1 MKNIYSIG
9 CMLLLPAMHAI
20 AQERAVTGSITTRDD
35 GTALAGV
42 NVKIKHANVGTQTDG
57 SGAYSIRVGSDTTV
71 LVFSYIGFET
81 QEIKVGNRSQLDVA
95 LTEDTRQ
102 LGEVVVT
109 ALGIRR
115 EEKSIGFG
123 AQKLDGG
130 ELSNVREANL
140 VHSLSGKLAGVQVAG
155 NTGSMGGSAKIN
167 IRGINSIYG
176 NNNPLFVVDGMPM
189 ENRNTNSL
197 EQQRGAGGYDFG
209 NSIQDL
215 NPNDVENVTVLKGA
229 AATALYGSRGSNGV
243 IVITTKKGGKSRKPN
258 LSYTFGYN
266 IDKVYKLPRYQNKY
280 GGGYDF
286 EKLYY
291 NENPEAF
298 PADRKGSY
306 DDNDGLGSYDL
317 LPEYATDES
326 WGPKFEGQL
335 YRPYWSWDKDSG
347 NPDFGKVVPWQ
358 AQPNNIRSFF
368 ETGGTFNHN
377 VSLDGATDKG
387 SYRISYSNFDQK
399 FILPN
404 SKLVRHNAGINA
416 SYEAIKNLT
425 ISGSANFV
433 THSAKGRPGTGY
445 GDDGGNVMVQFTQ
458 WGQRQVDFTKM
469 KEYELPDG
477 TQLTWNRSSWFNPTP
492 RYSNNPYW
500 VRHKNYETDGRT
512 RVFGNLGAS
521 YKLTDGLTAELK
533 YMTDT
538 YFETQEERV
547 ANGSQ
552 YTSQYWLSKYGHL
565 ENNFQGLLSYN
576 RFFTKDFSWNA
587 NLGVNRMTRT
597 GTTLISKT
605 VDGLSSDVFSL
616 EASMGRPDITDLKT
630 KKRINSVFASSSLG
644 YKDMLFLDLG
654 ARNDWSSTLPLK
666 NNSYFYPSG
675 SVSWIASSLIDV
687 NWLNFLKLRA
697 ALAQVGNDTDPYN
710 VMLAYL
716 LYQPFGTDSRVSV
729 PNTLPN
735 PDLKPEIT
743 SEYEFGTEMKLF
755 SNRLGLNLSYYNR
768 RTRNQIIPLSRSAAT
783 GATYKYVNAG
793 LLENKGIEISLN
805 ASPVSTEHFKW
816 DVTFN
821 WAKNNNKIVSLTT
834 DQKTMV
840 LANASFA
847 VQLEAR
853 EGESFGSIVGYDFV
867 YNEKG
872 QKVVNEQGVYLRSDD
887 QKVLGSVLPS
897 FTGGLTNAFRYKG
910 FNLSALID
918 FQKGGSFFSTTQMF
932 GRETGILEETATGSI
947 REDGLIAEGV
957 KEDGTPNDVVIPART
972 HYSSNGNGGYNINS
986 IDVIDAGYIYLRE
999 ISLGYS
1005 FPAGWVSKTPFS
1017 KVRVSLT
1024 GRNLWLIKS
1033 NSKHVDPT
1041 AVTNSISN
1049 WQGLEGG
1056 ALPSVRSMGV
1066 NVSFGF

>member
-1 MKNIYSIG
+1 MKNIYSLW

-20 AQERAVTGSITTRDD
+20 AQERMVAGSVTAQDD

-42 NVKIKHANVGTQTDG
+42 NIKIRNANVGTQTNG
-57 SGAYSIRVGSDTTV
+57 NGEYSIKVGGDTTV

-81 QEIKVGNRSQLDVA
+81 QEVKVGNRTKLDIKLA
-95 LTEDTRQ
+95 QDTRQ

-109 ALGIRR
+109 ALGIKR

-209 NSIQDL
+209 NSVQDL

-258 LSYTFGYN
+258 LTYTFGYN
-266 IDKVYKLPRYQNKY
+266 IDKVYKLPRYQNRY
-280 GGGYDF
+280 GGGYEF
-286 EKLYY
+286 QKLYY
-291 NENPEAF
+291 NQHPEAF
-298 PADRKGSY
+298 PDDRKGSY
-306 DDNDGLGSYDL
+306 DDNDGKGRYDL
-317 LPEYATDES
+317 LPQYATDES

-335 YRPYWSWDKDSG
+335 YRPYWSWDKDSK
-347 NPDFGKVVPWQ
+347 NPDFGKVVPWE

-368 ETGGTFNHN
+368 ETGSTFNHN
-377 VSLDGATDKG
+377 VSLDGATEKG

-404 SKLVRHNAGINA
+404 SKLVRHNASING

-425 ISGSANFV
+425 ISGAANFV

-458 WGQRQVDFTKM
+458 WGQRQIDFNKM
-469 KEYELPDG
+469 REYELADG
-477 TQLTWNRSSWFNPTP
+477 TQLTWNRSAWYDPTP

-512 RVFGNLGAS
+512 RVFGNLAAN
-521 YKLTDGLTAELK
+521 YRLAEGLTAELK

-547 ANGSQ
+547 AIGSQ
-552 YTSQYWLSKYGHL
+552 YTSQYWLSKYSHL
-565 ENNFQGLLSYN
+565 ENNIQGLLSYSKQ
-576 RFFTKDFSWNA
+576 FTKDFSWNA
-587 NLGVNRMTRT
+587 NVGVNRMTRT
-597 GTTLISKT
+597 GSTLISKT
-605 VDGLSSDVFSL
+605 VDGLSSNVFSL

-630 KKRINSVFASSSLG
+630 KKRINSVFGSSSLG

-654 ARNDWSSTLPLK
+654 ARNDWSSTLPVK
-666 NNSYFYPSG
+666 HNSYFYPSG
-675 SVSWIASSLIDV
+675 SVSWIASGLIDA

-710 VMLAYL
+710 VTLAYL
-716 LYQPFGTDSRVSV
+716 LYQPFGTDSRISV

-735 PDLKPEIT
+735 PDLKPETT
-743 SEYEFGTEMKLF
+743 SEYEFGTELKVLN
-755 SNRLGLNLSYYNR
+755 NRLGLNLSYYNR

-793 LLENKGIEISLN
+793 LLQNKGIELSLN
-805 ASPVSTEHFKW
+805 ASPVSTENFKW
-816 DVTFN
+816 DITLN
-821 WAKNNNKIVSLTT
+821 WAKNNNKIVRLTT

-840 LANASFA
+840 LANAPFA

-872 QKVVNEQGVYLRSDD
+872 QKLVDEEGVYQRSDD

-897 FTGGLTNAFRYKG
+897 FTGGVINAFRYKG

-932 GRETGILEETATGSI
+932 GRETGILEETAVGSM
-947 REDGLIAEGV
+947 REDGVIAEGV
-957 KEDGTPNDVVIPART
+957 KQDGTPNDVVLSAQD
-972 HYSSNGNGGYNINS
+972 YFLNNGGDNINS
-986 IDVIDAGYIYLRE
+986 VDVVDASYIYLRE

-1005 FPAGWVSKTPFS
+1005 LPAGWVSKTPFS

-1033 NSKHVDPT
+1033 NSRHVDPT
-1041 AVTNSISN
+1041 AITNSISN

>member
-1 MKNIYSIG
+1 
-9 CMLLLPAMHAI
+9 MLLLPAMHAI
-20 AQERAVTGSITTRDD
+20 AQDRMVTGSVTTRDD

-42 NVKIKHANVGTQTDG
+42 NIKVKYANIGTQTDG
-57 SGAYSIRVGSDTTV
+57 SGSYSIKVGGDTTV

-81 QEIKVGNRSQLDVA
+81 QEIKVGSRSQLDVGLA
-95 LTEDTRQ
+95 EDTRQ

-306 DDNDGLGSYDL
+306 DDNDGLGPYDL
-317 LPEYATDES
+317 LPQYATDES

-347 NPDFGKVVPWQ
+347 NPDFGKVVPWN

-404 SKLVRHNAGINA
+404 SKLVRHNASINA

-458 WGQRQVDFTKM
+458 WGQRQVDFNKM

-512 RVFGNLGAS
+512 RVFGNLAAS
-521 YKLTDGLTAELK
+521 YKLAEGLTAEVK

-547 ANGSQ
+547 AIGSQ
-552 YTSQYWLSKYGHL
+552 YTSQYWLSKYSHL
-565 ENNFQGLLSYN
+565 ENNMQGLLSYN
-576 RFFTKDFSWNA
+576 RVFAKDFSWNA
-587 NLGVNRMTRT
+587 NLGVNRMTRA
-597 GTTLISKT
+597 GSTLISKT
-605 VDGLSSDVFSL
+605 IDGLSSNVFSL
-616 EASMGRPDITDLKT
+616 EASIGRPDITDLKT

-675 SVSWIASSLIDV
+675 SVSWIASSLIDAS
-687 NWLNFLKLRA
+687 WLNFLKLRA

-710 VMLAYL
+710 VRLAYL
-716 LYQPFGTDSRVSV
+716 LYQPFGTDSRVAV

-743 SEYEFGTEMKLF
+743 SEYELGTEMKVF
-755 SNRLGLNLSYYNR
+755 NNRLGVNLSYYNR

-793 LLENKGIEISLN
+793 LLENKGIELSLN

-821 WAKNNNKIVSLTT
+821 WAKNNNKIVRLTT

-872 QKVVNEQGVYLRSDD
+872 QKVVNEEGVYLRSDD

-897 FTGGLTNAFRYKG
+897 FTGGLINAFRYKG

-932 GRETGILEETATGSI
+932 GRETGILEETAAGSI
-947 REDGLIAEGV
+947 REDGIIAEGV
-957 KEDGTPNDVVIPART
+957 KEDGTPNDVVISARD

-986 IDVIDAGYIYLRE
+986 IDVLDAGYIYLRE

-1005 FPAGWVSKTPFS
+1005 FPTDWVSKTPFS

-1041 AVTNSISN
+1041 AITNSISN

>member
-1 MKNIYSIG
+1 
-9 CMLLLPAMHAI
+9 MLLLPAMHAI
-20 AQERAVTGSITTRDD
+20 AQDRMVTGSVTTRDD

-42 NVKIKHANVGTQTDG
+42 NIKVKYANIGTQTDG
-57 SGAYSIRVGSDTTV
+57 SGSYSIKVGGDTTI

-81 QEIKVGNRSQLDVA
+81 QEIKVGSRSQLDVGLA
-95 LTEDTRQ
+95 EDTRQ

-306 DDNDGLGSYDL
+306 DDNDGLGPYDL
-317 LPEYATDES
+317 LPQYATDES

-347 NPDFGKVVPWQ
+347 NPDFGKVVPWN

-404 SKLVRHNAGINA
+404 SKLVRHNASINA

-458 WGQRQVDFTKM
+458 WGQRQVDFNKM

-512 RVFGNLGAS
+512 RVFGNLAAS
-521 YKLTDGLTAELK
+521 YKLAEGLTAEVK

-547 ANGSQ
+547 AIGSQ
-552 YTSQYWLSKYGHL
+552 YTSQYWLSKYSHL
-565 ENNFQGLLSYN
+565 ENNMQGLLSYN
-576 RFFTKDFSWNA
+576 RVFTKDFSWNA
-587 NLGVNRMTRT
+587 NLGVNRMTRA
-597 GTTLISKT
+597 GSTLISKT
-605 VDGLSSDVFSL
+605 IDGLSSNVFSL
-616 EASMGRPDITDLKT
+616 EASIGRPDITDLKT

-675 SVSWIASSLIDV
+675 SVSWIASSLIDAS
-687 NWLNFLKLRA
+687 WLNFLKLRA

-710 VMLAYL
+710 VRLAYL
-716 LYQPFGTDSRVSV
+716 LYQPFGTDSRVAV

-743 SEYEFGTEMKLF
+743 SEYELGTEMKVF
-755 SNRLGLNLSYYNR
+755 NNRLGVNLSYYNR

-793 LLENKGIEISLN
+793 LLENKGIELSLN

-821 WAKNNNKIVSLTT
+821 WAKNNNKIVRLTT
-834 DQKTMV
+834 EQKTMV

-872 QKVVNEQGVYLRSDD
+872 QKVVNEEGVYLRSDD

-897 FTGGLTNAFRYKG
+897 FTGGLINAFRYKG

-932 GRETGILEETATGSI
+932 GRETGILEETAAGSI
-947 REDGLIAEGV
+947 REDGIIAEGV
-957 KEDGTPNDVVIPART
+957 KEDGTPNDVVISARD

-986 IDVIDAGYIYLRE
+986 IDVLDAGYIYLRE
-999 ISLGYS
+999 VSLGYS
-1005 FPAGWVSKTPFS
+1005 FPTDWVSKTPFS

-1041 AVTNSISN
+1041 AITNSISN

>member
-1 MKNIYSIG
+1 MKNIYSLW

-20 AQERAVTGSITTRDD
+20 AQERMVAGSVTAQDD

-42 NVKIKHANVGTQTDG
+42 NIKIRNANVGTQTNG
-57 SGAYSIRVGSDTTV
+57 NGEYSIKVVSDTTV

-81 QEIKVGNRSQLDVA
+81 QEVKVGNRTKLDIKLA
-95 LTEDTRQ
+95 QDTRQ

-109 ALGIRR
+109 ALGIKR

-258 LSYTFGYN
+258 FTYTFGYN

-280 GGGYDF
+280 GGGYEF
-286 EKLYY
+286 QKLYY
-291 NENPEAF
+291 NQHPEAF
-298 PADRKGSY
+298 PDDRKGSY
-306 DDNDGLGSYDL
+306 DDNDGKGRYDL
-317 LPEYATDES
+317 LPQYATDES

-335 YRPYWSWDKDSG
+335 YRPYWSWDKDSK
-347 NPDFGKVVPWQ
+347 NPDFGKVVPWE

-368 ETGGTFNHN
+368 ETGSTFNHN
-377 VSLDGATDKG
+377 VSLDGATEKG

-404 SKLVRHNAGINA
+404 SKLVRHNASING
-416 SYEAIKNLT
+416 SYEALKNLT
-425 ISGSANFV
+425 ISGAANFV

-458 WGQRQVDFTKM
+458 WGQRQIDFNKM
-469 KEYELPDG
+469 KEYELVDG
-477 TQLTWNRSSWFNPTP
+477 TQLTWNRSAWYDPTP
-492 RYSNNPYW
+492 RFSNNPYW

-512 RVFGNLGAS
+512 RFFGNLAAN
-521 YKLTDGLTAELK
+521 YKLAEGLTAELK

-547 ANGSQ
+547 AIGSQ
-552 YTSQYWLSKYGHL
+552 YTSQYWLSKYSHL
-565 ENNFQGLLSYN
+565 ENNIQGLLSYSKQ
-576 RFFTKDFSWNA
+576 FTKDFSWNA
-587 NLGVNRMTRT
+587 NVGVNRMTRT
-597 GTTLISKT
+597 GSTLISKT
-605 VDGLSSDVFSL
+605 VDGLSSNVFSL

-630 KKRINSVFASSSLG
+630 KKRINSVFGSSSLG

-654 ARNDWSSTLPLK
+654 ARNDWSSTLPVK
-666 NNSYFYPSG
+666 HNSYFYPSG
-675 SVSWIASSLIDV
+675 SVSWIASSLIDA

-710 VMLAYL
+710 VTMAYL

-735 PDLKPEIT
+735 PDLKPETT
-743 SEYEFGTEMKLF
+743 SEYEFGTELKVLN
-755 SNRLGLNLSYYNR
+755 NRLGLNLSYYNR

-793 LLENKGIEISLN
+793 LLQNKGIELSLN
-805 ASPVSTEHFKW
+805 ASPVSTENFKW
-816 DVTFN
+816 DITLN
-821 WAKNNNKIVSLTT
+821 WAKNNNKIVRLTT

-840 LANASFA
+840 LANAPFA

-872 QKVVNEQGVYLRSDD
+872 QKLVDEEGVYQRSDD

-897 FTGGLTNAFRYKG
+897 FTGGVINAFRYKG

-932 GRETGILEETATGSI
+932 GRETGILEETAVGSM
-947 REDGLIAEGV
+947 REDGVIAEGV
-957 KEDGTPNDVVIPART
+957 KQDGTPNDVRLSAQD
-972 HYSSNGNGGYNINS
+972 YFLYNGGDNINS
-986 IDVIDAGYIYLRE
+986 VDVVDASYIYLRE

-1005 FPAGWVSKTPFS
+1005 LPAGWVSKTPFS

-1041 AVTNSISN
+1041 AITNSISN

>member
-1 MKNIYSIG
+1 MKNIYSLW

-20 AQERAVTGSITTRDD
+20 AQERTVTGSVTAQDD

-42 NVKIKHANVGTQTDG
+42 NIKIRNANVGTQTNG
-57 SGAYSIRVGSDTTV
+57 NGEYAIKIGSDTTV

-81 QEIKVGNRSQLDVA
+81 QEVKVGSRSKLDIKLA
-95 LTEDTRQ
+95 QDTRQ

-109 ALGIRR
+109 ALGIKR

-286 EKLYY
+286 QKLYY
-291 NENPEAF
+291 NEHPEAF
-298 PADRKGSY
+298 PDDRKGSY
-306 DDNDGLGSYDL
+306 DDNDGRGRYDL
-317 LPEYATDES
+317 LPQYATDES

-335 YRPYWSWDKDSG
+335 YRPYWSWDKDSK
-347 NPDFGKVVPWQ
+347 NPDFGKVVPWE

-368 ETGGTFNHN
+368 ETGSTFNHN
-377 VSLDGATDKG
+377 ISLDGATEKG

-404 SKLVRHNAGINA
+404 SKLVRHNASINA

-425 ISGSANFV
+425 ISGAANFV

-445 GDDGGNVMVQFTQ
+445 GDDGANVMVQFTQ
-458 WGQRQVDFTKM
+458 WGQRQIDFNKM

-512 RVFGNLGAS
+512 RFFGNLAAN
-521 YKLTDGLTAELK
+521 YKLAEGLTAELK

-547 ANGSQ
+547 AIGSQ
-552 YTSQYWLSKYGHL
+552 YTPQYWLSKYGHL
-565 ENNFQGLLSYN
+565 ENNIQGLLSYN
-576 RFFTKDFSWNA
+576 KLFTSDFSWNA
-587 NLGVNRMTRT
+587 NVGVNRMTRT
-597 GTTLISKT
+597 GSTLISKT

-644 YKDMLFLDLG
+644 YKEMLFLDLG
-654 ARNDWSSTLPLK
+654 ARNDWSSTLPVK
-666 NNSYFYPSG
+666 HNSYFYPSG
-675 SVSWIASSLIDV
+675 SVSWIASGLIDA

-710 VMLAYL
+710 VTLAYL

-743 SEYEFGTEMKLF
+743 SEYEFGTELKVLN
-755 SNRLGLNLSYYNR
+755 NRVGLNLSYYNR

-793 LLENKGIEISLN
+793 LLQNKGIELSLN
-805 ASPVSTEHFKW
+805 ASPVSTENFKW
-816 DVTFN
+816 DVTLN
-821 WAKNNNKIVSLTT
+821 WAKNNNKIVRLTT

-840 LANASFA
+840 LANAPFA

-872 QKVVNEQGVYLRSDD
+872 QKIVDEEGVYVRSDD

-897 FTGGLTNAFRYKG
+897 FTGGVINAFRYKG

-932 GRETGILEETATGSI
+932 GRETGILEETAIGSI
-947 REDGLIAEGV
+947 REDGIIAEGV
-957 KEDGTPNDVVIPART
+957 KEDGTPNDVVISAQD
-972 HYSSNGNGGYNINS
+972 HFLSNGGDNINS
-986 IDVIDAGYIYLRE
+986 VDVIDASYIYLRE
-999 ISLGYS
+999 INLGYS
-1005 FPAGWVSKTPFS
+1005 LPKEWVSKTPFS

-1041 AVTNSISN
+1041 AITNSISN

>member
-1 MKNIYSIG
+1 MF
-9 CMLLLPAMHAI
+9 LLPAMHAI
-20 AQERAVTGSITTRDD
+20 AQERMVTGSVTAKDD

-42 NVKIKHANVGTQTDG
+42 NIKVRNANIGTQTNG
-57 SGAYSIRVGSDTTV
+57 NGEYSIKVGNDSTV

-81 QEIKVGNRSQLDVA
+81 QEIKVGSHSKLDIA
-95 LTEDTRQ
+95 LAQDTRQ

-215 NPNDVENVTVLKGA
+215 NPSDVENVTVLKGA

-243 IVITTKKGGKSRKPN
+243 IVITTKKGGKSRKPT

-280 GGGYDF
+280 GGGYRF
-286 EKLYY
+286 QKLYY
-291 NENPEAF
+291 NNNPEAF
-298 PADRKGSY
+298 PEDRKGSY
-306 DDNDGLGSYDL
+306 DDNDGRGRYDL
-317 LPEYATDES
+317 LPQYATDES

-335 YRPYWSWDKDSG
+335 YRPYWSWDKDSK
-347 NPDFGKVVPWQ
+347 NPDFGKVVPWE

-377 VSLDGATDKG
+377 ISLDGATDKG

-404 SKLVRHNAGINA
+404 SKLVRHNASINA
-416 SYEAIKNLT
+416 NYEAIKNLT
-425 ISGSANFV
+425 ISGAANFV

-445 GDDGGNVMVQFTQ
+445 GDDGANVMVQFTQ

-512 RVFGNLGAS
+512 RVFGNLTAN
-521 YKLTDGLTAELK
+521 YKLAEGLTAEVK

-547 ANGSQ
+547 AIGSQ

-565 ENNFQGLLSYN
+565 ENNVQGLLSYN
-576 RFFTKDFSWNA
+576 KLFTKDFSWNA
-587 NLGVNRMTRT
+587 NLGVNRMTRS
-597 GTTLISKT
+597 GSTLISKT
-605 VDGLSSDVFSL
+605 VDGLSSNVFSL

-644 YKDMLFLDLG
+644 YKDVLFLDLG
-654 ARNDWSSTLPLK
+654 ARNDWSSTLPVRH
-666 NNSYFYPSG
+666 NSYFYPSG
-675 SVSWIASSLIDV
+675 SVSWIASGLIDA

-710 VMLAYL
+710 VTLAYL
-716 LYQPFGTDSRVSV
+716 LYQPFGTDSRLSV

-743 SEYEFGTEMKLF
+743 SEYEFGTELKVF
-755 SNRLGLNLSYYNR
+755 NNRLGLNLSYYDR

-793 LLENKGIEISLN
+793 LLQNKGVELSLN
-805 ASPVSTEHFKW
+805 ASPVATEHFKW
-816 DVTFN
+816 DITLN
-821 WAKNNNKIVSLTT
+821 WAKNNNKIVRLTT

-840 LANASFA
+840 LASAPFA

-867 YNEKG
+867 YNDKG
-872 QKVVNEQGVYLRSDD
+872 QKVVNEDGVYLRSDD

-897 FTGGLTNAFRYKG
+897 FTGGVINAFRYKG
-910 FNLSALID
+910 FNLSALVD

-932 GRETGILEETATGSI
+932 GRETGILEETAAGSI
-947 REDGLIAEGV
+947 REDGIIAEGV
-957 KEDGTPNDVVIPART
+957 KQDGTPNDVVISARD

-986 IDVIDAGYIYLRE
+986 IDVIDASYVYLRE
-999 ISLGYS
+999 LSVGYS
-1005 FPAGWVSKTPFS
+1005 LPAGWVAKTPFS
-1017 KVRVSLT
+1017 KVRVALT

-1041 AVTNSISN
+1041 AITNSISN
-1049 WQGLEGG
+1049 WQGMEGG
-1056 ALPSVRSMGV
+1056 ALPSVRSMGM

>member
-1 MKNIYSIG
+1 MKNSYSLW

-20 AQERAVTGSITTRDD
+20 AQERAVTGSVTAQDD
-35 GTALAGV
+35 GTVLAGV
-42 NVKIKHANVGTQTDG
+42 NIKVRNANTGTQTDG
-57 SGAYSIRVGSDTTV
+57 SGAYSIKVVGDTTV
-71 LVFSYIGFET
+71 LVFSYIGFQT
-81 QEIKVGNRSQLDVA
+81 QEVKVGSRSKLDIA
-95 LTEDTRQ
+95 LAEDTRQ

-115 EEKSIGFG
+115 EEKSLGFG
-123 AQKLDGG
+123 AQKIDGG

-176 NNNPLFVVDGMPM
+176 NSNPLFVVDGMPM

-197 EQQRGAGGYDFG
+197 DQQRGAGGYDFG

-215 NPNDVENVTVLKGA
+215 NPNDVDNVTVLKGA

-243 IVITTKKGGKSRKPN
+243 IVITTKKGGKSQKPN
-258 LSYTFGYN
+258 LSYSFGYN
-266 IDKVYKLPRYQNKY
+266 IDKVYKLPRYQNRY
-280 GGGYDF
+280 GGGFEFNRVYYD
-286 EKLYY
+286 EH
-291 NENPEAF
+291 PEAF
-298 PADRKGSY
+298 PDGRQGTY
-306 DDNDGLGSYDL
+306 NDNDGLGSYDL
-317 LPEYATDES
+317 LAQYATDES

-335 YRPYWSWDKDSG
+335 YRPYWSWDKDRG
-347 NPDFGKVVPWQ
+347 NPDFGKVVPWE

-404 SKLVRHNAGINA
+404 SRLVRHNASINA
-416 SYEAIKNLT
+416 SYQAIKNLT
-425 ISGSANFV
+425 ISGAANFV

-445 GDDGGNVMVQFTQ
+445 GDDGSNVMVQFTQ
-458 WGQRQVDFTKM
+458 WGQRQVDFDKM
-469 KEYELPDG
+469 KEYQLPDG

-512 RVFGNLGAS
+512 RVFGNLSAS
-521 YKLTDGLTAELK
+521 YQLTQGLTAEVK

-547 ANGSQ
+547 AIGSQ
-552 YTSQYWLSKYGHL
+552 YTSQYWLNKYGHL

-576 RFFTKDFSWNA
+576 RSFTKDFSWNA
-587 NLGVNRMTRT
+587 NVGMNRMTRT
-597 GTTLISKT
+597 GSTLISKT
-605 VDGLSSDVFSL
+605 VDGLSSNVFSL

-644 YKDMLFLDLG
+644 YKDLLFLDLG
-654 ARNDWSSTLPLK
+654 ARNDWSSALPVK

-675 SVSWIASSLIDV
+675 SVSWIASSLIDAS
-687 NWLNFLKLRA
+687 WLNFLKLRA

-710 VMLAYL
+710 VTLAYL
-716 LYQPFGTDSRVSV
+716 LYQPFGTDSRVAV

-743 SEYEFGTEMKLF
+743 SEYELGTELKVLN
-755 SNRLGLNLSYYNR
+755 SRLGLNLSYYNR

-793 LLENKGIEISLN
+793 LLENKGIELSLN
-805 ASPVSTEHFKW
+805 ASPVSTENFKW
-816 DVTFN
+816 DITLN
-821 WAKNNNKIVSLTT
+821 WAKNNNKIVRLTT

-872 QKVVNEQGVYLRSDD
+872 QKVVNEDGVYLRSEE

-897 FTGGLTNAFRYKG
+897 FTGGVINAFRYKG
-910 FNLSALID
+910 FNLSALVD

-932 GRETGILEETATGSI
+932 GRETGILEETAVGSI
-947 REDGLIAEGV
+947 REDGIIAEGV
-957 KEDGTPNDVVIPART
+957 KQDGTPNDVTIDARD
-972 HYSSNGNGGYNINS
+972 HFSSNGNGGYNINS
-986 IDVIDAGYIYLRE
+986 IDVIDASYIYLRE
-999 ISLGYS
+999 LSLGYS
-1005 FPAGWVSKTPFS
+1005 LPSEWISKTPFS
-1017 KVRVSLT
+1017 KVRVALT

-1033 NSKHVDPT
+1033 NSRHVDPT

>member
-1 MKNIYSIG
+1 
-9 CMLLLPAMHAI
+9 MLLLPAIHAI
-20 AQERAVTGSITTRDD
+20 AQDRTVTGSVTAKDD

-42 NVKIKHANVGTQTDG
+42 NIKVRNANIGTQSNG
-57 SGAYSIRVGSDTTV
+57 NGEYSIKVGSDTTV

-81 QEIKVGNRSQLDVA
+81 QEIKVGGRSKLDISLA
-95 LTEDTRQ
+95 QDTRQ

-167 IRGINSIYG
+167 IRGVNSIYG

-197 EQQRGAGGYDFG
+197 EQQRGSGGYDFG

-258 LSYTFGYN
+258 LSYSFGYN

-280 GGGYDF
+280 GGGYGF
-286 EKLYY
+286 QKLYY
-291 NENPEAF
+291 NQHPEAF
-298 PADRKGSY
+298 PDDRKGSY
-306 DDNDGLGSYDL
+306 DDNDGKGRYDL
-317 LPEYATDES
+317 LPHYATDES

-335 YRPYWSWDKDSG
+335 YRPYWSWDKDSK
-347 NPDFGKVVPWQ
+347 NPDFGKVVPWE
-358 AQPNNIRSFF
+358 AQPDNIRSFF

-404 SKLVRHNAGINA
+404 SKLTRHNASINA

-425 ISGSANFV
+425 ISGAANFV

-458 WGQRQVDFTKM
+458 WGQRQIDFNKM

-512 RVFGNLGAS
+512 RFFGNLAAS
-521 YKLTDGLTAELK
+521 YKLAEGLTAEVK

-547 ANGSQ
+547 AIGSQ

-565 ENNFQGLLSYN
+565 ENNIQGLLSYN
-576 RFFTKDFSWNA
+576 KLFTKDFSWNA
-587 NLGVNRMTRT
+587 NVGVNRMTRT
-597 GTTLISKT
+597 GSTLISKT

-616 EASMGRPDITDLKT
+616 EASMGRPDITDLKS

-654 ARNDWSSTLPLK
+654 ARNDWSSTLPVK
-666 NNSYFYPSG
+666 HNSYFYPSG
-675 SVSWIASSLIDV
+675 SVSWIASGLIDA

-710 VMLAYL
+710 VTLAYL

-735 PDLKPEIT
+735 PDLKPETT
-743 SEYEFGTEMKLF
+743 SEYEFGTELKVLN
-755 SNRLGLNLSYYNR
+755 NRLGLNLSYYNR

-793 LLENKGIEISLN
+793 LLQNKGIELSLN
-805 ASPVSTEHFKW
+805 ASPVSTENFKW
-816 DVTFN
+816 DVTLN
-821 WAKNNNKIVSLTT
+821 WAKNNNKIVRLTA

-840 LANASFA
+840 LANAPFA

-872 QKVVNEQGVYLRSDD
+872 QKLVDEEGVYQRSDD

-897 FTGGLTNAFRYKG
+897 FTGGVINAFRYKG
-910 FNLSALID
+910 FNFSALID

-932 GRETGILEETATGSI
+932 GRETGILEETAVGSM
-947 REDGLIAEGV
+947 REDGVIAEGV
-957 KEDGTPNDVVIPART
+957 KQDGTPNDVVLSAQD
-972 HYSSNGNGGYNINS
+972 YFLYNGGDNINS
-986 IDVIDAGYIYLRE
+986 VDVIDASYIYLRE

-1005 FPAGWVSKTPFS
+1005 LPAGWVSKTPFS
-1017 KVRVSLT
+1017 KVRVALT

-1041 AVTNSISN
+1041 AITNSISN
-1049 WQGLEGG
+1049 WQGMEGG

>member
-1 MKNIYSIG
+1 
-9 CMLLLPAMHAI
+9 MLLLPAMHAI
-20 AQERAVTGSITTRDD
+20 AQDRTVTGSVTAQDD

-42 NVKIKHANVGTQTDG
+42 NIKVKNANVGTQTDG
-57 SGAYSIRVGSDTTV
+57 NGAYSIKVGGDTTV

-81 QEIKVGNRSQLDVA
+81 QEIKVGSRSKLDIA
-95 LTEDTRQ
+95 LVQDTRQ

-167 IRGINSIYG
+167 IRGINSIFG
-176 NNNPLFVVDGMPM
+176 NNNPLFIVDGMPM

-215 NPNDVENVTVLKGA
+215 NPNDVDNVTVLKGA

-243 IVITTKKGGKSRKPN
+243 IVITTKKGGKSQKPN
-258 LSYTFGYN
+258 LSYSFGYN

-280 GGGYDF
+280 GGGYTF

-298 PADRKGSY
+298 PVDRKGSY
-306 DDNDGLGSYDL
+306 DDNDGLGPYDL
-317 LPEYATDES
+317 LPQYATDES

-335 YRPYWSWDKDSG
+335 YRPYWSWDKDNG
-347 NPDFGKVVPWQ
+347 NPDFGKVVPWE

-404 SKLVRHNAGINA
+404 SKLVRHNASINA
-416 SYEAIKNLT
+416 SYQAIKNLT
-425 ISGSANFV
+425 ISGAANFV

-445 GDDGGNVMVQFTQ
+445 GDDGANVMVQFTQ
-458 WGQRQVDFTKM
+458 WGQRQVDFNKM

-477 TQLTWNRSSWFNPTP
+477 TQLTWNRSSWFNPAP
-492 RYSNNPYW
+492 RFSNNPYW

-512 RVFGNLGAS
+512 RVFGNLAAS
-521 YKLTDGLTAELK
+521 YKLTEGFTAELK

-547 ANGSQ
+547 AIGSQ

-576 RFFTKDFSWNA
+576 KSFTKDFSWNA
-587 NLGVNRMTRT
+587 NVGVNRMTRT
-597 GTTLISKT
+597 GSTLISKT
-605 VDGLSSDVFSL
+605 VDGLSSNVFSL
-616 EASMGRPDITDLKT
+616 EASIGRPDITDLKT

-644 YKDMLFLDLG
+644 YKDLLFLDLG
-654 ARNDWSSTLPLK
+654 ARNDWSSTLPMK
-666 NNSYFYPSG
+666 HNSYFYPSG
-675 SVSWIASSLIDV
+675 SVSWIASGLIDA

-716 LYQPFGTDSRVSV
+716 LYQPFGTDSRVAV

-743 SEYEFGTEMKLF
+743 SEYEFGTELKVLN
-755 SNRLGLNLSYYNR
+755 NRLGLNLSYYNR

-783 GATYKYVNAG
+783 GAAYKYVNAG
-793 LLENKGIEISLN
+793 LLENKGIELSLN
-805 ASPVSTEHFKW
+805 ASPVSTENFKW
-816 DVTFN
+816 DVTLN
-821 WAKNNNKIVSLTT
+821 WAKNNNKIVRLTA

-840 LANASFA
+840 LANAPFA

-872 QKVVNEQGVYLRSDD
+872 QKVVNENGVYLRSDD

-897 FTGGLTNAFRYKG
+897 FTGGVINAFRYKG

-932 GRETGILEETATGSI
+932 GRETGILEETAAGSI
-947 REDGLIAEGV
+947 REDRIIAEGV
-957 KEDGTPNDVVIPART
+957 KEDGTPNDVAISART

-986 IDVIDAGYIYLRE
+986 IDVIDASYIYLRE
-999 ISLGYS
+999 LSLGYS
-1005 FPAGWVSKTPFS
+1005 LPVEWISKSPFS

-1041 AVTNSISN
+1041 AITNSVSN

>member
-1 MKNIYSIG
+1 
-9 CMLLLPAMHAI
+9 MLLLPAMHAI
-20 AQERAVTGSITTRDD
+20 AQERMVAGSVTAQDD

-42 NVKIKHANVGTQTDG
+42 NIKIRNANVGTQTNG
-57 SGAYSIRVGSDTTV
+57 NGEYSIKVGGDTTV

-81 QEIKVGNRSQLDVA
+81 QEVKVGNRTKLDIKLA
-95 LTEDTRQ
+95 QDTRQ

-109 ALGIRR
+109 ALGIKR

-209 NSIQDL
+209 NSVQDL

-258 LSYTFGYN
+258 LTYTFGYN
-266 IDKVYKLPRYQNKY
+266 IDKVYKLPRYQNRY
-280 GGGYDF
+280 GGGYEF
-286 EKLYY
+286 QKLYY
-291 NENPEAF
+291 NQHPEAF
-298 PADRKGSY
+298 PDDRKGSY
-306 DDNDGLGSYDL
+306 DDNDGKGRYDL
-317 LPEYATDES
+317 LPQYATDES

-335 YRPYWSWDKDSG
+335 YRPYWSWDKDSK
-347 NPDFGKVVPWQ
+347 NPDFGKVVPWE

-368 ETGGTFNHN
+368 ETGSTFNHN
-377 VSLDGATDKG
+377 VSLDGATEKG

-404 SKLVRHNAGINA
+404 SKLVRHNASING

-425 ISGSANFV
+425 ISGAANFV

-458 WGQRQVDFTKM
+458 WGQRQIDFNKM
-469 KEYELPDG
+469 REYELADG
-477 TQLTWNRSSWFNPTP
+477 TQLTWNRSAWYDPTP

-512 RVFGNLGAS
+512 RVFGNLAAN
-521 YKLTDGLTAELK
+521 YRLAEGLTAELK

-547 ANGSQ
+547 AIGSQ
-552 YTSQYWLSKYGHL
+552 YTSQYWLSKYSHL
-565 ENNFQGLLSYN
+565 ENNIQGLLSYSKQ
-576 RFFTKDFSWNA
+576 FTKDFSWNA
-587 NLGVNRMTRT
+587 NVGVNRMTRT
-597 GTTLISKT
+597 GSTLISKT
-605 VDGLSSDVFSL
+605 VDGLSSNVFSL

-630 KKRINSVFASSSLG
+630 KKRINSVFGSSSLG

-654 ARNDWSSTLPLK
+654 ARNDWSSTLPVK
-666 NNSYFYPSG
+666 HNSYFYPSG
-675 SVSWIASSLIDV
+675 SVSWIASGLIDA

-710 VMLAYL
+710 VTLAYL
-716 LYQPFGTDSRVSV
+716 LYQPFGTDSRISV

-735 PDLKPEIT
+735 PDLKPETT
-743 SEYEFGTEMKLF
+743 SEYEFGTELKVLN
-755 SNRLGLNLSYYNR
+755 NRLGLNLSYYNR

-793 LLENKGIEISLN
+793 LLQNKGIELSLN
-805 ASPVSTEHFKW
+805 ASPVSTENFKW
-816 DVTFN
+816 DITLN
-821 WAKNNNKIVSLTT
+821 WAKNNNKIVRLTT

-840 LANASFA
+840 LANAPFA

-872 QKVVNEQGVYLRSDD
+872 QKLVDEEGVYQRSDD

-897 FTGGLTNAFRYKG
+897 FTGGVINAFRYKG

-932 GRETGILEETATGSI
+932 GRETGILEETAVGSM
-947 REDGLIAEGV
+947 REDGVIAEGV
-957 KEDGTPNDVVIPART
+957 KQDGTPNDVVLSAQD
-972 HYSSNGNGGYNINS
+972 YFLNNGGDNINS
-986 IDVIDAGYIYLRE
+986 VDVVDASYIYLRE

-1005 FPAGWVSKTPFS
+1005 LPAGWVSKTPFS

-1033 NSKHVDPT
+1033 NSRHVDPT
-1041 AVTNSISN
+1041 AITNSISN

>member
-1 MKNIYSIG
+1 MRNIYSLW

-20 AQERAVTGSITTRDD
+20 AQDRTVTGSVTAKDD

-42 NVKIKHANVGTQTDG
+42 NIKIRNANVGTQTNIDG
-57 SGAYSIRVGSDTTV
+57 TYTIKVTTDTTV

-81 QEIKVGNRSQLDVA
+81 QELQVGSRSRLDIA
-95 LTEDTRQ
+95 LAQDMRQ

-123 AQKLDGG
+123 AQKIDGG
-130 ELSNVREANL
+130 ELSNVRETNL

-197 EQQRGAGGYDFG
+197 EQQRGSGGYDFG

-243 IVITTKKGGKSRKPN
+243 IVVTTKKGGKSRKPN
-258 LSYTFGYN
+258 LSYSFGYN

-280 GGGYDF
+280 GGGYRF
-286 EKLYY
+286 TKLYY
-291 NENPEAF
+291 NDNPEAF
-298 PADRKGSY
+298 PEDRKGSY
-306 DDNDGLGSYDL
+306 DDNDGLGRYDL
-317 LPEYATDES
+317 LPQYATDES

-335 YRPYWSWDKDSG
+335 YRPYWSWDKERK
-347 NPDFGKVVPWQ
+347 NPDFGKVVPWE
-358 AQPNNIRSFF
+358 AQPDNIRSFF

-377 VSLDGATDKG
+377 ISLDGATEKG
-387 SYRISYSNFDQK
+387 SYRVSYSNLDQK

-404 SKLVRHNAGINA
+404 SKLVRHNASINA
-416 SYEAIKNLT
+416 SYEALKNLT
-425 ISGSANFV
+425 ISGAANFV
-433 THSAKGRPGTGY
+433 THSATGRPGTGY
-445 GDDGGNVMVQFTQ
+445 GDDGANVMVQFTQ

-477 TQLTWNRSSWFNPTP
+477 TQLTWNRTAWFNPTP

-500 VRHKNYETDGRT
+500 VRHKNYESDGRT
-512 RVFGNLGAS
+512 RFFGNLAAN
-521 YKLTDGLTAELK
+521 YKLAEGLTAEVK

-547 ANGSQ
+547 AIGSQ

-576 RFFTKDFSWNA
+576 KPFNKDFSWNA
-587 NLGVNRMTRT
+587 NLGINQMTRT
-597 GTTLISKT
+597 GSNLISKT
-605 VDGLSSDVFSL
+605 VDGLSSNVFSL

-654 ARNDWSSTLPLK
+654 ARNDWSSTLPVK
-666 NNSYFYPSG
+666 HNSYFYPSG
-675 SVSWIASSLIDV
+675 SVSWIASGIIDA
-687 NWLNFLKLRA
+687 NWLNFLKFRG

-710 VMLAYL
+710 TVLSYL
-716 LYQPFGTDSRVSV
+716 LYQPFGGDSRVSV

-743 SEYEFGTEMKLF
+743 SEYEFGTEIKVLN
-755 SNRLGLNLSYYNR
+755 NRLGINLSYYNR

-783 GATYKYVNAG
+783 GATFKYINAG
-793 LLENKGIEISLN
+793 LLENKGIELSLN

-816 DVTFN
+816 DVTLN
-821 WAKNNNKIVSLTT
+821 WAKNNNKIVRLTT

-840 LANASFA
+840 LTNAPFA

-853 EGESFGSIVGYDFV
+853 EGESFGSIVGFDFV

-872 QKVVNEQGVYLRSDD
+872 QKVVNEDGVYLRSDD

-897 FTGGLTNAFRYKG
+897 FTGGLINALRYKG
-910 FNLSALID
+910 FNFSALID

-932 GRETGILEETATGSI
+932 GRETGILEETAEGSI
-947 REDGLIAEGV
+947 REDGMIAEGV
-957 KEDGTPNDVVIPART
+957 KQDGTPNDVVITART

-986 IDVIDAGYIYLRE
+986 IDVIDASYIYLRE

-1005 FPAGWVSKTPFS
+1005 LPAGWISRTPFS
-1017 KVRVSLT
+1017 KVRLSLV
-1024 GRNLWLIKS
+1024 GRNLWLMKS
-1033 NSKHVDPT
+1033 NSQHVDPT
-1041 AVTNSISN
+1041 AITNSISN

>member
-1 MKNIYSIG
+1 MKNIYSLW

-20 AQERAVTGSITTRDD
+20 AQERMVTGSVTAQDD

-42 NVKIKHANVGTQTDG
+42 NIKVRNANIGTQTNG
-57 SGAYSIRVGSDTTV
+57 NGEYSIKVGSDTTV

-81 QEIKVGNRSQLDVA
+81 QEIKVDSRSRLDVS
-95 LTEDTRQ
+95 LVQDTRQ

-167 IRGINSIYG
+167 IRGINTIYG

-215 NPNDVENVTVLKGA
+215 NPGDVENVTVLKGA

-243 IVITTKKGGKSRKPN
+243 IVVTTKKGGKSRKPN
-258 LSYTFGYN
+258 LSYSFGYN

-280 GGGYDF
+280 GGGRRF
-286 EKLYY
+286 QKLYY
-291 NENPEAF
+291 NDNPEAF
-298 PADRKGSY
+298 PDDRKGNY
-306 DDNDGLGSYDL
+306 DDNDGRGRYDL
-317 LPEYATDES
+317 LPQYATDES

-335 YRPYWSWDKDSG
+335 YRPYWSWDKDSK
-347 NPDFGKVVPWQ
+347 NPDFGKVVPWV
-358 AQPNNIRSFF
+358 AQPDNIRSFF
-368 ETGGTFNHN
+368 ETGRTFNYN
-377 VSLDGATDKG
+377 VSLDGANDKG

-404 SKLVRHNAGINA
+404 SRLVRHNASINA

-425 ISGSANFV
+425 VSGSANFV

-445 GDDGGNVMVQFTQ
+445 SDDGANVMVQFTQ
-458 WGQRQVDFTKM
+458 WGQRQIDFNKL

-477 TQLTWNRSSWFNPTP
+477 TQLSWNRSSWFNPTP
-492 RYSNNPYW
+492 LFSNNPYW
-500 VRHKNYETDGRT
+500 VRYKNYETDGRT
-512 RVFGNLGAS
+512 RVFGNLAAS
-521 YKLTDGLTAELK
+521 YKLAEGLTAELK

-547 ANGSQ
+547 AIGSQ

-576 RFFTKDFSWNA
+576 KAFGKDFSWNA

-597 GTTLISKT
+597 GSTLISKT
-605 VDGLSSDVFSL
+605 VDGLSSNVFSL
-616 EASMGRPDITDLKT
+616 EASMGRPDITDWKT

-654 ARNDWSSTLPLK
+654 ARNDWSSTLPVK
-666 NNSYFYPSG
+666 HNSYFYPSG
-675 SVSWIASSLIDV
+675 SVSWIASGLIDA

-710 VMLAYL
+710 VTLAYL

-735 PDLKPEIT
+735 ANLKPEIT
-743 SEYEFGTEMKLF
+743 SEYEFGTELKVLN
-755 SNRLGLNLSYYNR
+755 NRVGLNLSYYNR

-793 LLENKGIEISLN
+793 LLQNKGIELSLN
-805 ASPVSTEHFKW
+805 AAPVSTENFKW
-816 DVTFN
+816 DITLN
-821 WAKNNNKIVSLTT
+821 WAKNNNRIVRLTT

-872 QKVVNEQGVYLRSDD
+872 QKVVNEDGVYLRSDE

-897 FTGGLTNAFRYKG
+897 FTGGVINALRYKN
-910 FNLSALID
+910 FNLSALVD

-932 GRETGILEETATGSI
+932 GRETGILEETAVGSI
-947 REDGLIAEGV
+947 REDGIIAEGV
-957 KEDGTPNDVVIPART
+957 KEDGTPNDVAIPARN
-972 HYSSNGNGGYNINS
+972 HFSSNGNGGYNINS
-986 IDVIDAGYIYLRE
+986 IDVVDASYIYLRE

-1005 FPAGWVSKTPFS
+1005 LPVGWVSKTPFN
-1017 KVRVSLT
+1017 KVRVSVV

-1041 AVTNSISN
+1041 AITNSISN

>member
-1 MKNIYSIG
+1 
-9 CMLLLPAMHAI
+9 MLLLPAMHVI
-20 AQERAVTGSITTRDD
+20 AQDRTVTGSVTTSDD

-42 NVKIKHANVGTQTDG
+42 NIKVRNANTGTQTNV
-57 SGAYSIRVGSDTTV
+57 SGEYSITVASDTAV

-81 QEIKVGNRSQLDVA
+81 QEIKVGGRSQLDVT
-95 LTEDTRQ
+95 LVEDTRQ

-123 AQKLDGG
+123 AQKIDGG

-140 VHSLSGKLAGVQVAG
+140 VHSLAGKLAGVQVAG

-209 NSIQDL
+209 NSVQDL

-243 IVITTKKGGKSRKPN
+243 IVITTKKGGKSKKPN
-258 LSYTFGYN
+258 LTYTFGYN

-280 GGGYDF
+280 GGGFAF

-298 PADRKGSY
+298 PDDRKGSY
-306 DDNDGLGSYDL
+306 DDNDGLGRYDL
-317 LPEYATDES
+317 LPQYATDES

-347 NPDFGKVVPWQ
+347 NPDFGKVVPWE

-387 SYRISYSNFDQK
+387 SYRISYSNLDQK

-404 SKLVRHNAGINA
+404 SKLVRHNASINA

-458 WGQRQVDFTKM
+458 WGQRQVDFSKM

-512 RVFGNLGAS
+512 RVFGNLAAN
-521 YKLTDGLTAELK
+521 YKLADGLTAELK

-547 ANGSQ
+547 AIGSQ

-565 ENNFQGLLSYN
+565 ENNIQGLLSYN

-587 NLGVNRMTRT
+587 NVGVNRMTRS
-597 GTTLISKT
+597 GSTLISKT
-605 VDGLSSDVFSL
+605 VDGLSSNVFSI
-616 EASMGRPDITDLKT
+616 EASMGRPDITDLKS

-654 ARNDWSSTLPLK
+654 ARNDWSSTLPVK
-666 NNSYFYPSG
+666 HNSYFYPSG
-675 SVSWIASSLIDV
+675 SVSWIASSLIDA

-697 ALAQVGNDTDPYN
+697 AIAQVGNDTDPYN
-710 VMLAYL
+710 VTLAYL
-716 LYQPFGTDSRVSV
+716 IYQPFGTDSRLAV

-735 PDLKPEIT
+735 TDLKPEIT
-743 SEYEFGTEMKLF
+743 SEYELGTELKVF
-755 SNRLGLNLSYYNR
+755 NNRLGLNFSYYNR

-793 LLENKGIEISLN
+793 LLENKGIELSLN
-805 ASPVSTEHFKW
+805 ASPVSTENFKW
-816 DVTFN
+816 DVTLN

-840 LANASFA
+840 LANAPFA

-872 QKVVNEQGVYLRSDD
+872 QKLVNEDGVYLRSDD

-897 FTGGLTNAFRYKG
+897 FTGGLINAFRYKG

-918 FQKGGSFFSTTQMF
+918 FQKGGNFFSTTQMF
-932 GRETGILEETATGSI
+932 GRETGILEETAVGSI
-947 REDGLIAEGV
+947 REDGIIAEGV
-957 KEDGTPNDVVIPART
+957 KEDGTPNDVAIPARN

-986 IDVIDAGYIYLRE
+986 IDVIDASYIYLRE

-1005 FPAGWVSKTPFS
+1005 LPVGLVSRTPFS
-1017 KVRVSLT
+1017 KVRVSVS

-1041 AVTNSISN
+1041 AITNSISN

>member
-1 MKNIYSIG
+1 
-9 CMLLLPAMHAI
+9 MLLLPAMHAI
-20 AQERAVTGSITTRDD
+20 AQERTVTGSVTAQDD

-42 NVKIKHANVGTQTDG
+42 NIKIRNANIGTQTNE
-57 SGAYSIRVGSDTTV
+57 SGEYGIKVGSDTTV
-71 LVFSYIGFET
+71 LIFSYIGFET
-81 QEIKVGNRSQLDVA
+81 QEIKIGSRSRLDIKLVQ
-95 LTEDTRQ
+95 DTRQ

-197 EQQRGAGGYDFG
+197 EQQRGSGGYDFG

-243 IVITTKKGGKSRKPN
+243 IVITTKKGGKSRKPS

-266 IDKVYKLPRYQNKY
+266 IDKVYKLPHYQNKY
-280 GGGYDF
+280 GGGYEF
-286 EKLYY
+286 QKLYY
-291 NENPEAF
+291 NDNPEAF
-298 PADRKGSY
+298 PGDRKGSY
-306 DDNDGLGSYDL
+306 DDNDGRGRYDL
-317 LPEYATDES
+317 LPQYATDES

-335 YRPYWSWDKDSG
+335 YRPYWSWDQDSG
-347 NPDFGKVVPWQ
+347 NPDFGKVVPWE

-368 ETGGTFNHN
+368 ETGSTFNHN

-404 SKLVRHNAGINA
+404 SKLVRHNASINA

-425 ISGSANFV
+425 ISGAANFV

-445 GDDGGNVMVQFTQ
+445 SDDGANVMVQFTQ
-458 WGQRQVDFTKM
+458 WGQRQIDFNKM
-469 KEYELPDG
+469 REYELPDG
-477 TQLTWNRSSWFNPTP
+477 TQLTWNRSAWYNPTP
-492 RYSNNPYW
+492 LFSNNPYW

-512 RVFGNLGAS
+512 RVFGNLAAN
-521 YKLTDGLTAELK
+521 YKLAEGLSAELK

-547 ANGSQ
+547 AIGSQ
-552 YTSQYWLSKYGHL
+552 YTSQYWLSKYSHL
-565 ENNFQGLLSYN
+565 ENNIQGLLSYN
-576 RFFTKDFSWNA
+576 KLFAKDFSWNA
-587 NLGVNRMTRT
+587 NVGVNRMTRT
-597 GTTLISKT
+597 GSTLISKT

-616 EASMGRPDITDLKT
+616 EASMGRPDITDLKS

-644 YKDMLFLDLG
+644 YRDMLFVDLG
-654 ARNDWSSTLPLK
+654 ARNDWSSTLPVK
-666 NNSYFYPSG
+666 HNSYFYPSG
-675 SVSWIASSLIDV
+675 SVSWIASGLIDA

-710 VMLAYL
+710 VTLAYL

-743 SEYEFGTEMKLF
+743 SEYEFGTELKVLN
-755 SNRLGLNLSYYNR
+755 NRLGLNLSYYNR

-793 LLENKGIEISLN
+793 LLENKGIELSLN
-805 ASPVSTEHFKW
+805 ASPVSMENFKW
-816 DVTFN
+816 DITLN
-821 WAKNNNKIVSLTT
+821 WAKNNNKIVRLTT

-840 LANASFA
+840 LANAPFA

-872 QKVVNEQGVYLRSDD
+872 QKVVDEEGTYLRSDD

-897 FTGGLTNAFRYKG
+897 FTGGVINAFRYKG

-932 GRETGILEETATGSI
+932 GRQTGILEETAVGSI
-947 REDGLIAEGV
+947 REDGVIAEGV
-957 KEDGTPNDVVIPART
+957 KQDGTPNDVVITAQD
-972 HYSSNGNGGYNINS
+972 HFLGNGGDNINS
-986 IDVIDAGYIYLRE
+986 VDVVDASYIYLRE
-999 ISLGYS
+999 INLGYS
-1005 FPAGWVSKTPFS
+1005 LPAGWVSKTPFS
-1017 KVRVSLT
+1017 KVRISLT

-1041 AVTNSISN
+1041 AITNSISN
-1049 WQGLEGG
+1049 WQGMEGG

-1066 NVSFGF
+1066 NVSFGFK

>member
-1 MKNIYSIG
+1 MKNIYSLW

-20 AQERAVTGSITTRDD
+20 AQERMVTGSVTAQDD

-42 NVKIKHANVGTQTDG
+42 NIKVRNANIGTQTNG
-57 SGAYSIRVGSDTTV
+57 NGEYSIKVGSDTTV

-81 QEIKVGNRSQLDVA
+81 QEIKVDSRSRLDVS
-95 LTEDTRQ
+95 LVQDTRQ

-167 IRGINSIYG
+167 IRGINTIYG

-215 NPNDVENVTVLKGA
+215 NPGDVENVTVLKGA

-243 IVITTKKGGKSRKPN
+243 IVVTTKKGGKSRKPN
-258 LSYTFGYN
+258 LSYSFGYN

-280 GGGYDF
+280 GGGRRF
-286 EKLYY
+286 QKLYY
-291 NENPEAF
+291 NDNPEAF
-298 PADRKGSY
+298 PDDRKGNY
-306 DDNDGLGSYDL
+306 DDNDGRGRYDL
-317 LPEYATDES
+317 LPQYATDES

-335 YRPYWSWDKDSG
+335 YRPYWSWDKDSK
-347 NPDFGKVVPWQ
+347 NPDFGKVVPWV
-358 AQPNNIRSFF
+358 AQPDNIRSFF
-368 ETGGTFNHN
+368 ETGSTFNHN
-377 VSLDGATDKG
+377 VSLDGANDKG

-404 SKLVRHNAGINA
+404 SRLVRHNASINA

-425 ISGSANFV
+425 VSGSANFV

-445 GDDGGNVMVQFTQ
+445 SDDGANVMVQFTQ
-458 WGQRQVDFTKM
+458 WGQRQIDFNKL

-477 TQLTWNRSSWFNPTP
+477 TQLSWNRSSWFNPTP
-492 RYSNNPYW
+492 LFSNNPYW
-500 VRHKNYETDGRT
+500 VRYKNYETDGRT
-512 RVFGNLGAS
+512 RVFGNLAAS
-521 YKLTDGLTAELK
+521 YKLAEGLTAELK

-547 ANGSQ
+547 AIGSQ

-576 RFFTKDFSWNA
+576 KAFGKDFSWNA

-597 GTTLISKT
+597 GSTLISKT
-605 VDGLSSDVFSL
+605 VDGLSSNVFSL
-616 EASMGRPDITDLKT
+616 EASMGRPDITDWKT

-654 ARNDWSSTLPLK
+654 ARNDWSSTLPVK
-666 NNSYFYPSG
+666 HNSYFYPSG
-675 SVSWIASSLIDV
+675 SVSWIASGLIDA

-710 VMLAYL
+710 VTLAYL

-735 PDLKPEIT
+735 ANLKPEIT
-743 SEYEFGTEMKLF
+743 SEYEFGTELKVLN
-755 SNRLGLNLSYYNR
+755 NRVGLNLSYYNR

-793 LLENKGIEISLN
+793 LLQNKGIELSLN
-805 ASPVSTEHFKW
+805 AAPVSTENFKW
-816 DVTFN
+816 DITLN
-821 WAKNNNKIVSLTT
+821 WAKNNNRIVRLTT

-872 QKVVNEQGVYLRSDD
+872 QKVVNEDGVYLRSDE

-897 FTGGLTNAFRYKG
+897 FTGGVINALRYKN
-910 FNLSALID
+910 FNLSALVD

-932 GRETGILEETATGSI
+932 GRETGILEETAVGSI
-947 REDGLIAEGV
+947 REDGIIAEGV
-957 KEDGTPNDVVIPART
+957 KEDGTPNDVAIPARN
-972 HYSSNGNGGYNINS
+972 HFSSNGNGGYNINS
-986 IDVIDAGYIYLRE
+986 IDVVDASYIYLRE

-1005 FPAGWVSKTPFS
+1005 LPVGWVSKTPFN
-1017 KVRVSLT
+1017 KVRVSVV

-1041 AVTNSISN
+1041 AITNSISN